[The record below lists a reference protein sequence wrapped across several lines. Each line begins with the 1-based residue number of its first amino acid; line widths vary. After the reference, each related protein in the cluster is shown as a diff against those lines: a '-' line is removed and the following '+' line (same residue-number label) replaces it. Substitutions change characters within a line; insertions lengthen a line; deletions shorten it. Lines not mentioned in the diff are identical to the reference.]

1 MKKIIITGGAG
12 FIGSRFAKLCL
23 EKGHNIKI
31 IDKMTYASN
40 MNRLPA
46 YTTVKMLDI
55 CDVNQRDIEGFDYI
69 VNFAAE
75 THVDNSIKDGKPF
88 IRSNVEGVFNLLE

>member
-55 CDVNQRDIEGFDYI
+55 CDVNQRDI
-69 VNFAAE
+69 
-75 THVDNSIKDGKPF
+75 
-88 IRSNVEGVFNLLE
+88 

>member
-1 MKKIIITGGAG
+1 MNILITGGAG

-40 MNRLPA
+40 MDRLPA
-46 YTTVKMLDI
+46 HTTVKMLDI
-55 CDVNQRDIEGFDYI
+55 CDLQMKYMVIY
-69 VNFAAE
+69 
-75 THVDNSIKDGKPF
+75 
-88 IRSNVEGVFNLLE
+88 